1 MFLLEHLLLTLAD
14 SIELSVTLSLGT
26 FDYLLFNLLALLLH
40 LLAVFELFDHI
51 ALRLPLFLN
60 LALHPSLSLLLFS
73 YPVEAFCVL
82 IPYLF
87 GLPFS

>member
-51 ALRLPLFLN
+51 TLRLSLFLN

-73 YPVEAFCVL
+73 YPVKAFCVL